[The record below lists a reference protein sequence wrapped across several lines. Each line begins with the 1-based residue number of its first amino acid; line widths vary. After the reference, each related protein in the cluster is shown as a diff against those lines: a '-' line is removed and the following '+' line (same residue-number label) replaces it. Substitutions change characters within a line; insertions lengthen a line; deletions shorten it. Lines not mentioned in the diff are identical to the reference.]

1 MYFDLQCNIKKEAD
15 DYTVKAFWKDED
27 VELEYEETGDNLE
40 HLIEN
45 VYTSLYTDYMY
56 LMQDPDNFDED
67 FEDDEDDVEEYI
79 GILEEMIDD
88 LKNENNVLNAENQAL
103 RRKFLR
109 REKSPF
115 GYAFSW

>member
-15 DYTVKAFWKDED
+15 DYTVKAFWKDDD

-45 VYTSLYTDYMY
+45 AYTSLYTDYMD
-56 LMQDPDNFDED
+56 LMQDPED
-67 FEDDEDDVEEYI
+67 FEDDDEDDVEEYI

-109 REKSPF
+109 QEKKSPF
-115 GYAFSW
+115 GYAFNW